1 MVSKAAK
8 KAAEFLVTPE
18 GKKFFQATYAESYA
32 DWFKDIS
39 DGFSYPTDPDARR
52 QELKITRWMAR
63 ESAMSDTMSVVFD
76 HLGFYIPDWES
87 DYFDWLPKA
96 AIERATNAERLAKTL
111 DRERIVAELDYPDR
125 HLG

>member
-18 GKKFFQATYAESYA
+18 GKKFFQDTYAESYA

-39 DGFSYPTDPDARR
+39 DGFSYPTNPDAHR

-63 ESAMSDTMSVVFD
+63 ESAMSDTMSAVFD

-87 DYFDWLPKA
+87 DYFDWLSKA
-96 AIERATNAERLAKTL
+96 TIARSTNAERLAKTL